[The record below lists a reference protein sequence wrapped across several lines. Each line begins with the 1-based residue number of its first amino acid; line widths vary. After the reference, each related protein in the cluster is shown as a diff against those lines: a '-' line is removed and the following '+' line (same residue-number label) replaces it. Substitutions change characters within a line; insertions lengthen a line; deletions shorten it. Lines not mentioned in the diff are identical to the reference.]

1 MLAPRKK
8 LWSTPPEVV
17 ELGMGLLCPAAGD
30 TIVDIGCGGGNTLVG
45 GARLFPLA
53 SFVGY
58 EIVPERA
65 EEARQLVEAA
75 GLSDRITIHTGNVL
89 DLLIPTSVEADAATG
104 FGGKKFFLY
113 LTDRGVTKL
122 RPIFER
128 AAQTAPVE
136 VAVVMHSIMGAEPC
150 VVKKVDVGDFRWRV
164 THYRFGC
171 GGDGEDA
178 SDGGGGGEGVD
189 GGGEAKGAEGK
200 TIESGVDGAA
210 GGEDATRAPSIA
222 ESDQAAFAAMRLK
235 AIAAAEARLDAMEE
249 EEAAS
254 SNTAAGADTD
264 SNATDANDD
273 GTAAAA
279 CTPVDK
285 TTILE
290 LSFGQEEKTGGCA
303 EGVDEE
309 TGAAGFFRIE
319 PLSFCDHAE
328 DNTCVDAAALGALKE
343 NFEQLAPCVVCG
355 DAEESIVCAKCLAV
369 HCGRHVKG
377 HGVKHAEETGHCIGV
392 GLRDL
397 SFWCHQCDGYLNNY
411 TIDALKPLYNRLHMC
426 KFKELPVGQ

>member
-17 ELGMGLLCPAAGD
+17 ELGMGLLRPAAGD

-122 RPIFER
+122 RPIFEAAAR
-128 AAQTAPVE
+128 AAPVE
-136 VAVVMHSIMGAEPC
+136 VAVVMHSITGAEPC
-150 VVKKVDVGDFRWRV
+150 AVKKVDVGDFRWRV

-171 GGDGEDA
+171 GGDGGEV
-178 SDGGGGGEGVD
+178 SDGGGGGD
-189 GGGEAKGAEGK
+189 GGGETKGAEGK
-200 TIESGVDGAA
+200 AIESEVDGAA
-210 GGEDATRAPSIA
+210 GGEDAAQAPSTA
-222 ESDQAAFAAMRLK
+222 ESEQAAFAAMRLK

-254 SNTAAGADTD
+254 GNTAVGADTD
-264 SNATDANDD
+264 ANTTDANDA

-290 LSFGQEEKTGGCA
+290 LSFGQEEKTGGA

-309 TGAAGFFRIE
+309 TGAGFFRIE
-319 PLSFCDHAE
+319 PLSFCDHAA
-328 DNTCVDAAALGALKE
+328 DNACADAAALGALTE
-343 NFEQLAPCVVCG
+343 DFEQLAPCVVCG

-377 HGVKHAEETGHCIGV
+377 HGVKHAEEAGHCIGV

-411 TIDALKPLYNRLHMC
+411 TIDALKPLYNRLHLC
-426 KFKELPVGQ
+426 KFKELPAGQ

>member
-200 TIESGVDGAA
+200 AIESGVDGAA
-210 GGEDATRAPSIA
+210 GSEDAT
-222 ESDQAAFAAMRLK
+222 QAAFAAMRLK
-235 AIAAAEARLDAMEE
+235 AIAAAEARLDAME

-290 LSFGQEEKTGGCA
+290 LSFGQEEKTGGGA

-309 TGAAGFFRIE
+309 TGAGFFRIE

-328 DNTCVDAAALGALKE
+328 DNMCMDAAALGALTE
-343 NFEQLAPCVVCG
+343 DFERLAPCVVCG

-426 KFKELPVGQ
+426 KFKELPAGQ